1 MKLLKKIFN
10 SKPII
15 LLRNIVGFR
24 PIKFFLPDQKNISIS
39 DTFIWRN
46 ENGFITYVRFSDILK
61 KFYGASKSNI
71 EIIFFDNKKNKLK
84 ELSLEKTALS
94 NELVIDQIFFNGYVG
109 TGIFFIFHNF
119 KKTFNSNERI
129 AVSNRCY
136 VGYSR
141 NGQNPS
147 FVHGNY
153 LAGFKDLNSKNYHNN
168 IIQRSMFRKVKY
180 QIQSDFADF
189 DKIELIFTNPLDI
202 KIKFWVNK
210 TKFSLEGGSLK
221 IVSLIKYNKSIITIF
236 SKLMFFRPII
246 FTYKGKFYDIY
257 HS

>member
-1 MKLLKKIFN
+1 
-10 SKPII
+10 
-15 LLRNIVGFR
+15 
-24 PIKFFLPDQKNISIS
+24 
-39 DTFIWRN
+39 
-46 ENGFITYVRFSDILK
+46 
-61 KFYGASKSNI
+61 
-71 EIIFFDNKKNKLK
+71 
-84 ELSLEKTALS
+84 
-94 NELVIDQIFFNGYVG
+94 
-109 TGIFFIFHNF
+109 
-119 KKTFNSNERI
+119 
-129 AVSNRCY
+129 
-136 VGYSR
+136 
-141 NGQNPS
+141 
-147 FVHGNY
+147 
-153 LAGFKDLNSKNYHNN
+153 
-168 IIQRSMFRKVKY
+168 MFRKVKY